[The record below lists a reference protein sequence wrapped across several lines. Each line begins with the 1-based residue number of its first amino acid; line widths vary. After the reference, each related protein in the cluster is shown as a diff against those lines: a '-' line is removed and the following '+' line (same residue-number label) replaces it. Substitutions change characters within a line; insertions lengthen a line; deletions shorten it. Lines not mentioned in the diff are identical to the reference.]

1 MKIGGDRMARAET
14 QAVCRALTGAGH
26 RALFVGGCVR
36 NALLGELDA
45 FAGAEPLALLAL
57 MVTEAG
63 GPSWDLTI
71 ALPITAL
78 GIALGQSRLAPGPTK
93 GGRRPAMAAATA
105 APFADLPLPLSAVL
119 VDMPV
124 PFTTL
129 TRLAVGQVLPVSVA
143 RNVPLRVG
151 DQTIAHGSVG
161 MADDR
166 VAIQITR
173 AFHA

>member
-1 MKIGGDRMARAET
+1 
-14 QAVCRALTGAGH
+14 
-26 RALFVGGCVR
+26 
-36 NALLGELDA
+36 
-45 FAGAEPLALLAL
+45 
-57 MVTEAG
+57 
-63 GPSWDLTI
+63 
-71 ALPITAL
+71 
-78 GIALGQSRLAPGPTK
+78 
-93 GGRRPAMAAATA
+93 MAAATA